1 MESLRST
8 NLMNQTSPQI
18 VEPNS
23 SVAYSYRP
31 DRGPYL
37 GSHCKLDPYRMT
49 RHAIGGVCDPFSL
62 LPPFDFLLSR
72 PRWRSASLLFLHR
85 LVTSSPTSG
94 APPLRPHP
102 PPIGRPWMAPPSPPN
117 LLYTPKLHRCPR
129 NPNPNIDLGRRPHH

>member
-1 MESLRST
+1 MESFRST

-31 DRGPYL
+31 NRGPYL

-102 PPIGRPWMAPPSPPN
+102 PPIGRPWLRWHP
-117 LLYTPKLHRCPR
+117 
-129 NPNPNIDLGRRPHH
+129 RRPLTSSILPSSTTALVTQTLTLT